1 MGFGSPF
8 LFLQPHPTVL
18 GKHRFKACRIAHMAG
33 HDLWVQASYGRA
45 RAGNRGSRVF
55 RRGVPNEYDSGG
67 IADHCG

>member
-1 MGFGSPF
+1 
-8 LFLQPHPTVL
+8 
-18 GKHRFKACRIAHMAG
+18 MAG